1 MRRFIFLFTTIL
13 LISNAFAQG
22 EMELTLEQSIEMALK
37 KNHSLKIQKQKLQAA
52 RTKVGEARSN
62 FLPKLTANATYT
74 KLDVAPYISFKKMNE
89 FMPPGPMS
97 FPDKITM
104 GDDDIYNA
112 VLSVQQPIFTG
123 FKILNGYKIA
133 RYGAEAEKNNY
144 LKSKEELIF
153 QVKKSYYEV
162 LKAEQ
167 FLKAIQE
174 SANLL
179 KAHIDDLNRMYKV
192 GLITKNE
199 LLKAKVQ
206 LSEIEV
212 TKIKAEN
219 IVNIAR
225 TAFCNVIGIPL
236 TTNIILKPELDT
248 GFDHQKDQ
256 ISVEN
261 AVEMAL
267 KNRPELKGMDY
278 NLKIGKKLISLAKAE
293 YLPNIILVGNY
304 NYKRPNREYENKF
317 YKSWDV
323 SLVAQFNIFDW
334 GSTHY
339 KVANAKHQYMQIE
352 EGKKALENGIIL
364 EVTQACFELKEA
376 RKRLQATEDA
386 IQQAKENYR
395 VTDEKFKQNMA
406 TNTDLLDAN
415 TMLTQAKINH
425 ITALADYRIAQAKLE
440 KVTASQTN
448 FKNEEEN

>member
-1 MRRFIFLFTTIL
+1 MRKFIFLLITFFF
-13 LISNAFAQG
+13 ISNAFAQ
-22 EMELTLEQSIEMALK
+22 EKIELSLEQSLVMALK
-37 KNHSLKIQKQKLQAA
+37 NNHSLKIQKQKLQAA
-52 RTKVGEARSN
+52 RAKVGEARSN
-62 FLPKLTANATYT
+62 FFPKLTAKAVYT
-74 KLDVAPYISFKKMNE
+74 KLDVAPYISFEKMNQ
-89 FMPPGPMS
+89 FMPPGPIS
-97 FPDKITM
+97 FPNKITM

-123 FKILNGYKIA
+123 FKILDGYKIA
-133 RYGAEAEKNNY
+133 SYGAEAEENNY

-153 QVKKSYYEV
+153 QVKKSYYDV

-167 FLKAIQE
+167 FLKAMQE
-174 SANLL
+174 SVNLL
-179 KAHIDDLNRMYKV
+179 EAHINDLNKMYKV

-206 LSEIEV
+206 LSNIEV

-236 TTNIILKPELDT
+236 TTDIILKSELDT
-248 GFDHQKDQ
+248 DFDHKKEQ
-256 ISVEN
+256 IPIEN
-261 AVEMAL
+261 AVDMAL
-267 KNRPELKGMDY
+267 NNRFELKGMDY
-278 NLKIGKKLISLAKAE
+278 NLKIGEKLISLAKSG

-334 GSTHY
+334 GSTYY

-352 EGKKALENGIIL
+352 EGKKALKNGIIL
-364 EVTQACFELKEA
+364 EVTQACFELKESA
-376 RKRLQATEDA
+376 KRLQASEDA
-386 IQQAKENYR
+386 IKQAEENYR

-425 ITALADYRIAQAKLE
+425 INALADYKIMQAKLE
-440 KVTASQTN
+440 KVTASQITL
-448 FKNEEEN
+448 KNEEKN

>member
-1 MRRFIFLFTTIL
+1 MRRTIIL
-13 LISNAFAQG
+13 LTTLLLILTAFAQ
-22 EMELTLEQSIEMALK
+22 EKVKLTLEQSIEIALK
-37 KNHSLKIQKQKLQAA
+37 KNHSLKIQKEKLEAA
-52 RTKVGEARSN
+52 RAKVGEARSN
-62 FLPKLTANATYT
+62 FLPKVSANATYT
-74 KLDVAPYISFKKMNE
+74 RLDVAPYISFKKMNK
-89 FMPPGPMS
+89 FMPPGPIS

-104 GDDDIYNA
+104 GDDDIYGA

-123 FKILNGYKIA
+123 FKVLNGYKIA
-133 RYGAEAEKNNY
+133 SYGVKAEKNNY
-144 LKSKEELIF
+144 QKTRAELIF
-153 QVKKSYYEV
+153 DVEKSYYDV
-162 LKAEQ
+162 LKADQ
-167 FLKAIQE
+167 FLKTMQE
-174 SANLL
+174 SVNLL

-206 LSEIEV
+206 LSDIEV

-219 IVNIAR
+219 IVNISR

-236 TTNIILKPELDT
+236 TTDIILKPELDT
-248 GFDHQKDQ
+248 GFGLQKEQ

-267 KNRPELKGMDY
+267 INRPELRGMDY

-304 NYKRPNREYENKF
+304 NYKRPNREYESKF

-339 KVANAKHQYMQIE
+339 KVANAKHQYMQME
-352 EGKKALENGIIL
+352 EGKALLKNGIIL
-364 EVTQACFELKEA
+364 EVTQACFELEEA
-376 RKRLQATEDA
+376 QKRLTATEEA
-386 IQQAKENYR
+386 IQQAEENYR
-395 VTDEKFKQNMA
+395 VTDEKFKQGMA